1 MQLLFDAAVFLLHN
15 PQLLVEKGLQQL
27 LLSAVSLAVA
37 IAIALPV
44 GIITGHLHRGGFL
57 AISGGN
63 VARALPSLAV
73 IAIGIPLWGLGFV
86 NIMITMVVLAIPAIL
101 TNTYVGVTTVKPATV
116 EAARGMGM
124 RPWQVLAMVELPVAV
139 PLIVGGIRT
148 ASVFVI
154 ATSYLASFAGSG
166 DTLGTIITQEGFYGL
181 SGVLAA
187 TAVIV
192 AMAFAVEGVLAL
204 CQRFLTPKG
213 LRLLRTEAGRSYAG
227 RPRATEEVRP
237 TLST

>member
-1 MQLLFDAAVFLLHN
+1 VQLLSDAAAFILHN
-15 PQLLVEKGLQQL
+15 PQLLAVKGLQQL

-44 GIITGHLHRGGFL
+44 GVVTGHLHRGGFL

-63 VARALPSLAV
+63 TARALPSLAV

-86 NIMITMVVLAIPAIL
+86 NIMIALVVLAIPAIL
-101 TNTYVGVTTVKPATV
+101 TNTYVGVSTVKPATV

-124 RPWQVLAMVELPVAV
+124 RPWQVLARVELPVAV
-139 PLIVGGIRT
+139 PLILGGIRT

-154 ATSYLASFAGSG
+154 ATAYLASFAGSG
-166 DTLGTIITQEGFYGL
+166 NTLGSIISQEGFYGL

-187 TAVIV
+187 TVV
-192 AMAFAVEGVLAL
+192 VVVMAFAVEGALAF
-204 CQRFLTPKG
+204 CQQRLTPKG
-213 LRLLRTEAGRSYAG
+213 LRLLRSATGR
-227 RPRATEEVRP
+227 
-237 TLST
+237 

>member
-1 MQLLFDAAVFLLHN
+1 QLLA
-15 PQLLVEKGLQQL
+15 EKGLQQL

-44 GIITGHLHRGGFL
+44 GIVTGHLHRGGFL

-63 VARALPSLAV
+63 IARALPSLAV

-86 NIMITMVVLAIPAIL
+86 NIMIALVVLAIPAIL
-101 TNTYVGVTTVKPATV
+101 TNTYVGVSTVKPATV

-124 RPWQVLAMVELPVAV
+124 RPWQVLARVELPVAV
-139 PLIVGGIRT
+139 PLILGGIRT

-154 ATSYLASFAGSG
+154 ATAYLASFAGSG
-166 DTLGTIITQEGFYGL
+166 NTLGSIISQEGFYGL

-187 TAVIV
+187 TVV
-192 AMAFAVEGVLAL
+192 VVVMAFAVEGVLAF
-204 CQRFLTPKG
+204 CQRRLTPKG
-213 LRLLRTEAGRSYAG
+213 LRLLRSAAG
-227 RPRATEEVRP
+227 RP
-237 TLST
+237 

>member
-1 MQLLFDAAVFLLHN
+1 VQLLSDAAAFILHN
-15 PQLLVEKGLQQL
+15 PQLLAGKGLQQL

-44 GIITGHLHRGGFL
+44 GVITGHLHRGGFL

-63 VARALPSLAV
+63 TARALPSLAV

-86 NIMITMVVLAIPAIL
+86 NIMIALIVLAIPAIL
-101 TNTYVGVTTVKPATV
+101 TNTYVGVSTVKPATV

-124 RPWQVLAMVELPVAV
+124 RPWQVLARVELPVAV
-139 PLIVGGIRT
+139 PLILGGIRT

-154 ATSYLASFAGSG
+154 ATAYLASFAGSG
-166 DTLGTIITQEGFYGL
+166 NTLGAIISQEGFYGL

-187 TAVIV
+187 TVV
-192 AMAFAVEGVLAL
+192 VVVMAFAVEGALAL
-204 CQRFLTPKG
+204 CQRRLTPKG
-213 LRLLRTEAGRSYAG
+213 LRLLRSGAGRS
-227 RPRATEEVRP
+227 
-237 TLST
+237 